1 MNAYVVCCHQ
11 WHAILSLFSL
21 VVFCGAF
28 TLHCDG
34 IMILRRQV
42 VSSNRCSVD
51 RSLALLGGVDIWQLF
66 IVRRCV
72 NRGRHAVVLW
82 CKRLLLGQ
90 SDLLSGLV
98 SVGAGHRLSCLIFSR
113 ELVRMGVSCLVRAGA
128 HIRHALVQTIEINGV
143 DGVGASTWVDL
154 LF

>member
-1 MNAYVVCCHQ
+1 
-11 WHAILSLFSL
+11 
-21 VVFCGAF
+21 
-28 TLHCDG
+28 
-34 IMILRRQV
+34 MILRRQV